1 MSLTKF
7 RIVNTGEYFYHDNQS
22 NGLLD
27 PDLKDL
33 STPVVVP
40 DDYQDLYDEFQ
51 TNVKSNHPHL
61 MKITLGHGCNYSCGY
76 CMQKDIGNPDERP
89 PNGLTP
95 KLIADLRS
103 NFDFS
108 KIERIELWGG
118 ETLLYWKDMM
128 PIMEE
133 FDREGIMWYIPTN
146 GTPLMQKHIDFLMQL
161 KGNTAFG
168 ISHDGPAHES
178 TRGKEFIHKKIEVF
192 QRIQQ
197 ECFPKIQFSFNPVI
211 SRTNYDLFKINDFF
225 HEFFT
230 KYGLKQTT
238 ISYEVG
244 RVYDETMAK
253 NSTHHVISGEHLDR
267 YKAIL
272 KAYLDAHL
280 AQFKRIGMSKD
291 GELLANSLFHTGLG
305 VIPYAKMLKQQR
317 IPLLKTSCGV
327 DDRDL
332 ISIDIYGNIRT
343 CQNTDDHYISGH
355 ITDVNG
361 ARLVGIDLNR
371 EDFCGTCPVYRLCKS
386 SCPLDLGTAVFHTN
400 HAVEYVHYSQIQRT
414 AFKLLFNSEVE
425 LVERNIPNL
434 RVAQWPEFPK
444 KALIV
449 PVKRSKFIPISVA
462 AAH

>member
-1 MSLTKF
+1 MSLSKF
-7 RIVNTGEYFYHDNQS
+7 KIVRTGEHFFHDNHT

-27 PDLKDL
+27 SNLKHL
-33 STPVVVP
+33 SLPVDVP
-40 DDYQDLYDEFQ
+40 TDYEDLYAEFQ

-61 MKITLGHGCNYSCGY
+61 IKITLGHGCNYSCGY

-95 KLIADLRS
+95 GLIKNLRD

-118 ETLLYWKDMM
+118 ETLLYWRDMM
-128 PIMEE
+128 PIMEA
-133 FDREGIMWYIPTN
+133 FDREGLMWYIPTN

-178 TRGKEFIHKKIEVF
+178 TRGKEFIHKKVEIF

-197 ECFPKIQFSFNPVI
+197 ECYPKIQFSFNPVI
-211 SRTNYDLFKINDFF
+211 SKTNYDLFKINDFF

-230 KYGLKQTT
+230 KSNLKQTT

-267 YKAIL
+267 YKVIL
-272 KAYLDAHL
+272 KAYLDSHL
-280 AQFKRIGMSKD
+280 AQFRRLGAVKD

-305 VIPYAKMLKQQR
+305 VLPYARTLQR
-317 IPLLKTSCGV
+317 QKIPLLKTSCGV
-327 DDRDL
+327 DDSDL
-332 ISIDIYGNIRT
+332 ISMDIYGNIRT
-343 CQNTDDHYISGH
+343 CQNTDDNYISGH
-355 ITDVNG
+355 VSDLKNVK
-361 ARLVGIDLNR
+361 LVGIDLNR
-371 EDFCGTCPVYRLCKS
+371 DDFCGTCPVYRLCKS
-386 SCPLDLGTAVFHTN
+386 SCPLDLGSAVFHTN

-414 AFKLLFNSEVE
+414 AFKLLFNSEIE
-425 LVERNIPNL
+425 LVERGIPNHEP
-434 RVAQWPEFPK
+434 APYPDFPK
-444 KALIV
+444 KDLII
-449 PVKRSKFIPISVA
+449 PSKRSKFIPIVA
-462 AAH
+462 A